1 MVGASDIEWTL
12 RGQLIPFAQFTTRS
26 PDERDIAS
34 LMLSACR
41 RTRAGMDTT
50 HAKITARGQ
59 RQTG

>member
-1 MVGASDIEWTL
+1 MVGVNDIEWTL
-12 RGQLIPFAQFTTRS
+12 RGQLIAFARVTTRS
-26 PDERDIAS
+26 LNERDIGS
-34 LMLSACR
+34 LMLNACR